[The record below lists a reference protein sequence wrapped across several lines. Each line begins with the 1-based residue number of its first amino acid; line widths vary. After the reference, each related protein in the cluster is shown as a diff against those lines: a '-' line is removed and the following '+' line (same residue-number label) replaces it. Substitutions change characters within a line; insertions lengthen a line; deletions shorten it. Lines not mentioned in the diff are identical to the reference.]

1 MAKIHQ
7 IEKNTSNSSL
17 DLLWDQAFEQL
28 DAWVER
34 TEFRE
39 EVLLQSVL
47 QFAENVKRNHKNSKE
62 LSEQFSKELHHW
74 EKISREELL
83 NATTVLQYFFP
94 VKSYEEIN
102 KQLDDV
108 QNNTV
113 KLTSGANLL
122 NGEHVD
128 NFVSV
133 LKDHVE
139 FRQNNRYLYVENM
152 KQTASIIQNKQRDF
166 LKIMNNQM
174 KNVFFPF
181 HTYMEGLNESIKSNQ
196 NTGVLQKMVD
206 QKTFDPYDMF
216 KKFSDQWEKQ
226 ANDFI
231 KGSSNDP
238 EFVSYSRLTSDTQA
252 RYLEFFKKNQEF
264 FANQWNVP
272 TKADLSNVAK
282 LAIQTEEKLDS
293 LEEQLWKL
301 QDSVD
306 SSNKEMESITEVSR
320 DIIKLV
326 KQLKKS
332 KRYPKK
338 S

>member
-1 MAKIHQ
+1 
-7 IEKNTSNSSL
+7 
-17 DLLWDQAFEQL
+17 
-28 DAWVER
+28 
-34 TEFRE
+34 
-39 EVLLQSVL
+39 
-47 QFAENVKRNHKNSKE
+47 
-62 LSEQFSKELHHW
+62 
-74 EKISREELL
+74 
-83 NATTVLQYFFP
+83 
-94 VKSYEEIN
+94 
-102 KQLDDV
+102 
-108 QNNTV
+108 
-113 KLTSGANLL
+113 
-122 NGEHVD
+122 
-128 NFVSV
+128 
-133 LKDHVE
+133 
-139 FRQNNRYLYVENM
+139 
-152 KQTASIIQNKQRDF
+152 
-166 LKIMNNQM
+166 
-174 KNVFFPF
+174 
-181 HTYMEGLNESIKSNQ
+181 
-196 NTGVLQKMVD
+196 MVD

-326 KQLKKS
+326 KQLKKEQTIS
-332 KRYPKK
+332 KKELEEVKQLK
-338 S
+338 SNLQEVKSELAEIHSLKEEILILKELMGKNIDTKAKQEQNLAVTSK